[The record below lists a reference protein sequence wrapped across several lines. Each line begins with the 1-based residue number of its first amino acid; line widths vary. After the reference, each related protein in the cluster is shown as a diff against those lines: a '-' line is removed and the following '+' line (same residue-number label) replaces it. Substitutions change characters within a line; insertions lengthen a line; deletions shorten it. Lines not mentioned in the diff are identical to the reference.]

1 MQTLNQSTETER
13 KFVAADLEKCTGCGV
28 CELICAL
35 KRENVY
41 NPRCSRIK
49 ILRLYRLINMAV
61 VCRLCENTPCISACP
76 RDCLTQSEKTGVIMV
91 DEEKCD
97 CCGWCM
103 EACPYGAITLNP
115 EKETVMICDLCDGEP
130 QCVEWCPEG
139 ALNLV
144 TQKEFDKNLRKTT
157 VNKLIKENLRLSE
170 AANDLPYSE
179 NEEAEK
185 TSVLQQLSEK
195 DKMEK
200 SLNLL
205 LEAFSEPNPIEILI
219 YGMFV
224 KKNFAS
230 SVPKSRAKIE
240 KTLKWLEE
248 AIKLFEKNKLTQT
261 LTIGHSAG
269 G

>member
-1 MQTLNQSTETER
+1 MQTLKQLTETKR
-13 KFVAADLEKCTGCGV
+13 KFVAADVEKCTGCGV

-76 RDCLTQSEKTGVIMV
+76 RDCLTQSDKTGVIMV

-97 CCGWCM
+97 CCGWCI

-115 EKETVMICDLCDGEP
+115 EKETVMICDLCNGEP

-139 ALNLV
+139 ALDLV

-157 VNKLIKENLRLSE
+157 INKLIKEKLRLSE
-170 AANDLPYSE
+170 ATHDLPYSE
-179 NEEAEK
+179 NEEEEK
-185 TSVLQQLSEK
+185 SSVLQQN
-195 DKMEK
+195 KMQK
-200 SLNLL
+200 SLSLL
-205 LEAFSEPNPIEILI
+205 FEAFSEPNPIEILI

-224 KKNFAS
+224 KTNLAYL
-230 SVPKSRAKIE
+230 VPTCRTEKIE
-240 KTLKWLEE
+240 KTLKWLDE
-248 AIKLFEKNKLTQT
+248 AIKLFEKTGSHKHQKSVTFVE
-261 LTIGHSAG
+261 
-269 G
+269 

>member
-1 MQTLNQSTETER
+1 MQVLKQSSETER

-61 VCRLCENTPCISACP
+61 ACRQCEDTPCVIACP
-76 RDCLTQSEKTGVIMV
+76 QDCLTQSETGIIRV

-103 EACPYGAITLNP
+103 EACPYGAIALNP
-115 EKETVMICDLCDGEP
+115 EKETVMVCDLCDGQP

-139 ALNLV
+139 ALDLV

-170 AANDLPYSE
+170 PANNLSYSE
-179 NEEAEK
+179 IDEAEK
-185 TSVLQQLSEK
+185 TSVLQQLDVK

-200 SLNLL
+200 SLKLL

-224 KKNFAS
+224 KKNLDSF
-230 SVPKSRAKIE
+230 VPKSRAKIE
-240 KTLKWLEE
+240 KTLKWLDE
-248 AIKLFEKNKLTQT
+248 AIKFAEKTQT
-261 LTIGHSAG
+261 PTASYSAV
-269 G
+269 

>member
-1 MQTLNQSTETER
+1 MQVLKQSTDNER

-49 ILRLYRLINMAV
+49 ILRLYRLVNMAV
-61 VCRLCENTPCISACP
+61 VCRLCENTPCVIACP
-76 RDCLTQSEKTGVIMV
+76 QDCLTQSEKTGVIMV

-97 CCGWCM
+97 CCGWCI

-115 EKETVMICDLCDGEP
+115 EKETVMICDLCDGDP

-139 ALNLV
+139 ALDLV
-144 TQKEFDKNLRKTT
+144 TQKEFDKNLRKIT
-157 VNKLIKENLRLSE
+157 VNKLIKENLRLTE
-170 AANDLPYSE
+170 TAHDLPTTE

-185 TSVLQQLSEK
+185 TDAIQQSEI

-200 SLNLL
+200 SLTLL

-224 KKNFAS
+224 KKNLAS
-230 SVPKSRAKIE
+230 LVPKSRAKIE
-240 KTLKWLEE
+240 KTLKWLDK
-248 AIKLFEKNKLTQT
+248 AIKLAEKKALTQT
-261 LTIGHSAG
+261 PTASYSAG
-269 G
+269 

>member
-1 MQTLNQSTETER
+1 MVALKQAIETER
-13 KFVAADLEKCTGCGV
+13 KFVAADLEKCVGCGV
-28 CELICAL
+28 CELICAV

-41 NPRCSRIK
+41 NPRLSRIK
-49 ILRLYRLINMAV
+49 ILRLYRLLNMAV
-61 VCRLCENTPCISACP
+61 VCRQCEYAPCVIACP
-76 RDCLTQSEKTGVIMV
+76 QDCLTQSERTGVIMV

-103 EACPYGAITLNP
+103 EACPYGAIAVNP
-115 EKETVMICDLCDGEP
+115 EKETVMMCDLCEGDP

-144 TQKEFDKNLRKTT
+144 TQKEFDKNLREST

-170 AANDLPYSE
+170 AAQGSPQPESE
-179 NEEAEK
+179 QFN
-185 TSVLQQLSEK
+185 EK

-205 LEAFSEPNPIEILI
+205 LEAFSEPNPIEILV

-224 KKNFAS
+224 KKNLAS
-230 SVPKSRAKIE
+230 LVPKSRTKIE
-240 KTLKWLEE
+240 KTLKWLDE
-248 AIKLFEKNKLTQT
+248 AIKLAERNKYST
-261 LTIGHSAG
+261 
-269 G
+269 

>member
-1 MQTLNQSTETER
+1 MQTLKQSTETER

-49 ILRLYRLINMAV
+49 ILRLYRLINIAV
-61 VCRLCENTPCISACP
+61 TCRLCENTPCIFACP
-76 RDCLTQSEKTGVIMV
+76 KGCLTQSAKTGVIRV

-97 CCGWCM
+97 CCGWCI

-115 EKETVMICDLCDGEP
+115 EKETVMICDLCDDEP

-139 ALNLV
+139 ALDLV

-157 VNKLIKENLRLSE
+157 VNKIIKENLRLSE
-170 AANDLPYSE
+170 ADYDLPYSE
-179 NEEAEK
+179 NEEAEA
-185 TSVLQQLSEK
+185 SILQQLYEK
-195 DKMEK
+195 DKTEK

-205 LEAFSEPNPIEILI
+205 LEAFSELNPIEILI

-224 KKNFAS
+224 KKNLAPL
-230 SVPKSRAKIE
+230 VPKSKAKIE
-240 KTLKWLEE
+240 RTLRWLEE
-248 AIKLFEKNKLTQT
+248 AIKLAEKNALAQPPTAS
-261 LTIGHSAG
+261 HSAG
-269 G
+269 

>member
-1 MQTLNQSTETER
+1 MQTLKQSTEIGR

-28 CELICAL
+28 CELICSL

-61 VCRLCENTPCISACP
+61 ACRLCDNTPCIFACP
-76 RDCLTQSEKTGVIMV
+76 KGCLSQSAKTGVIMV

-115 EKETVMICDLCDGEP
+115 EKETVMICDLCGGDP

-139 ALNLV
+139 ALDLV
-144 TQKEFDKNLRKTT
+144 TQKDFDKNLRKIT

-170 AANDLPYSE
+170 ATHNLPYPE
-179 NEEAEK
+179 NEEAEA
-185 TSVLQQLSEK
+185 SVLQQLDVK

-205 LEAFSEPNPIEILI
+205 FEAFSELNPIEILI

-224 KKNFAS
+224 KKNLAS
-230 SVPKSRAKIE
+230 LVPKSRAKIE
-240 KTLKWLEE
+240 RTLRWLEE
-248 AIKLFEKNKLTQT
+248 NIKFAEKNTFTQPPT
-261 LTIGHSAG
+261 ASHSAG
-269 G
+269 

>member
-1 MQTLNQSTETER
+1 MQVLKQSTENER

-61 VCRLCENTPCISACP
+61 VCRLCENTPCIIACP
-76 RDCLTQSEKTGVIMV
+76 QDCLTQSEKTGVIMV

-97 CCGWCM
+97 CCGWCI

-115 EKETVMICDLCDGEP
+115 EKETVMMCDLCDGDP

-139 ALNLV
+139 ALDLV
-144 TQKEFDKNLRKTT
+144 TQKEFDKNLRKIT
-157 VNKLIKENLRLSE
+157 VNKLIKENLRLGE
-170 AANDLPYSE
+170 DAHDLPTTE
-179 NEEAEK
+179 NEEGKE
-185 TSVLQQLSEK
+185 TDVLRQLSEI
-195 DKMEK
+195 DKMKK

-224 KKNFAS
+224 KKNLAS
-230 SVPKSRAKIE
+230 LVPKSRAKIE
-240 KTLKWLEE
+240 KTLKWLDEI
-248 AIKLFEKNKLTQT
+248 IKLAEKKAFTQAST
-261 LTIGHSAG
+261 ASCSAG
-269 G
+269 

>member
-1 MQTLNQSTETER
+1 MQTLRQSTETER

-61 VCRLCENTPCISACP
+61 VCRLCKNTPCIIACP
-76 RDCLTQSEKTGVIMV
+76 KDCLTQSEKTGVIRV

-139 ALNLV
+139 ALDLV

-157 VNKLIKENLRLSE
+157 VNKLIKENLRISETAHDLS
-170 AANDLPYSE
+170 YSKT
-179 NEEAEK
+179 EEAEA
-185 TSVLQQLSEK
+185 SGLHQLNEK
-195 DKMEK
+195 DKMGK

-224 KKNFAS
+224 KKNLAS
-230 SVPKSRAKIE
+230 LVPKSRTKIE
-240 KTLKWLEE
+240 KTLRWLEE
-248 AIKLFEKNKLTQT
+248 TIKLAEKNALTQPPT
-261 LTIGHSAG
+261 ASHSVG
-269 G
+269 

>member
-1 MQTLNQSTETER
+1 MQTLKQSTKTER
-13 KFVAADLEKCTGCGV
+13 KFVAAELEKCTGCGV

-61 VCRLCENTPCISACP
+61 VCRLCENTPCIFACP
-76 RDCLTQSEKTGVIMV
+76 KACLTQSEKTGVIMV

-139 ALNLV
+139 ALDLV

-170 AANDLPYSE
+170 AAHDLPYSE
-179 NEEAEK
+179 SEEAEA
-185 TSVLQQLSEK
+185 SVLQQLDKK
-195 DKMEK
+195 DKMEN

-205 LEAFSEPNPIEILI
+205 IEAFSEPNPIEILV

-224 KKNFAS
+224 KKNLAS
-230 SVPKSRAKIE
+230 LVPKSRTKIE

-248 AIKLFEKNKLTQT
+248 VIKLAEKNTLTQLPT
-261 LTIGHSAG
+261 ASDSVG
-269 G
+269 

>member
-1 MQTLNQSTETER
+1 MQTLKQSTETER

-61 VCRLCENTPCISACP
+61 VCRLCENTPCIIACP
-76 RDCLTQSEKTGVIMV
+76 KGCLTQSEKTGVIMV

-139 ALNLV
+139 ALDLV

-170 AANDLPYSE
+170 AAHDLLYSE
-179 NEEAEK
+179 NEEAEDN
-185 TSVLQQLSEK
+185 VLQQLDEK
-195 DKMEK
+195 EKMEN

-205 LEAFSEPNPIEILI
+205 IEAFSEPNPIEILI

-224 KKNFAS
+224 KKNLAS
-230 SVPKSRAKIE
+230 LVPKSRTKIE
-240 KTLKWLEE
+240 KTLKWLEKV
-248 AIKLFEKNKLTQT
+248 IKLAEKNTLTQLPT
-261 LTIGHSAG
+261 ASNSVG
-269 G
+269 